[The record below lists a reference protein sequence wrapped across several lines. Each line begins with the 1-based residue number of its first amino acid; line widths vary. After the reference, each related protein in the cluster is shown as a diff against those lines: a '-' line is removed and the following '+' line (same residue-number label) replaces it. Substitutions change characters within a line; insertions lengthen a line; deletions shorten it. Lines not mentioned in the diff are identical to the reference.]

1 MEKTSRRSNLGGPS
15 ECQWYGSSIATWE
28 VRSTLPNSIARV
40 MFTVHEGMIILLHG
54 FIKKSRQTPKRDLVL
69 ALNRLKSLQSE

>member
-1 MEKTSRRSNLGGPS
+1 MVRKLDRDL
-15 ECQWYGSSIATWE
+15 WE